1 MDSHHHDLNLY
12 FLGPKSEQREFL
24 AEALNLVLND
34 HVFWRRNYHPKDP
47 PSISYEIVHGED
59 ARRFRELF
67 FNELFALISELKL
80 DVPIFSPRY
89 MAHMISETTLP
100 SLVAYFGTL
109 LYNPNNVSSEA
120 SPVTIR
126 YELEV
131 GRQFAELFGFDADES
146 FGHLTSGGTIA
157 NYESLW
163 YNKAARLLPVSIE
176 MARRSEGRP
185 GRLTLWEALNVPL
198 ADIEELL
205 ADWLSPSSGEG
216 TGTADERY
224 ADLKPHLAA
233 TLGDVGF
240 ARAVEECFGEPWR
253 EPVVIVP
260 RTAHYC
266 WSRAGAILGI
276 GRSRFRTVA
285 VDSEFRMDPE
295 DLRAVMQ
302 HCDEERTPILQIV
315 AVVGSTEFGSVDPV
329 DAIASVRSDMAD
341 EGVYAPIHVDGAYG
355 GYFATMYEAGSLPET
370 PDFHED
376 PPPDGW
382 VRDAYKSLARCDS
395 ITVDPHKAGYTPY
408 GAGSIVLKHGFLKEL
423 VAETAPYVFDRD
435 DTTAASNPTP
445 QLGKFIMEG
454 SKPGAAAASVWFSH
468 RLIPLNRDGYGR
480 QLAVVCRLSRDFDR
494 MIASQDGLLT
504 DIRLRSLFR
513 PHLNIVCIY
522 ALPSDAERVS
532 RVNELNEA
540 LAEHFGVRDVRSIQE
555 YDYLVSRT
563 TVSLD
568 MPNAREDA
576 DVTALEP
583 DADRL
588 VVLRLVF
595 MNRWVEGR
603 ETKGRTFMADFL
615 AHLVEAAR
623 EAWDEIQDDAT

>member
-1 MDSHHHDLNLY
+1 M
-12 FLGPKSEQREFL
+12 
-24 AEALNLVLND
+24 
-34 HVFWRRNYHPKDP
+34 
-47 PSISYEIVHGED
+47 
-59 ARRFRELF
+59 F
-67 FNELFALISELKL
+67 FNELFTLISELKL

-131 GRQFAELFGFDADES
+131 GRQFAELFGFEADES

-157 NYESLW
+157 NYESVW
-163 YNKAARLLPVSIE
+163 YNKAGRLLPVSLE
-176 MARRSEGRP
+176 MARRAEGQP
-185 GRLTLWEALNVPL
+185 PRLTLWEALNVPL
-198 ADIEELL
+198 EDVEEMLGEWMADGRG
-205 ADWLSPSSGEG
+205 SSE
-216 TGTADERY
+216 ERY
-224 ADLKPHLAA
+224 AELKPFLAA

-240 ARAVEECFGEPWR
+240 ARAAEECFGEPWR
-253 EPVVIVP
+253 EPVIIVP

-266 WSRAGAILGI
+266 WSRAGALLAV
-276 GRSRFRTVA
+276 GRSRFRTVD
-285 VDSEFRMDPE
+285 VDAEFRMDPD
-295 DLRAVMQ
+295 DLSRTMSA
-302 HCDEERTPILQIV
+302 CLEERTPVLQV
-315 AVVGSTEFGSVDPV
+315 VSVVGSTEFGSVDPV
-329 DAIASVRSDMAD
+329 GEIVDVRNEMVD
-341 EGVYAPIHVDGAYG
+341 EGLYAPIHVDAAYG
-355 GYFATMYEAGSLPET
+355 GYFASMYAPGSLPEAA
-370 PDFHED
+370 DFHED
-376 PPPDGW
+376 PPPDVW
-382 VRDAYKSLARCDS
+382 VRDAYRSLSRCDS

-435 DTTAASNPTP
+435 DTTAASTPTP
-445 QLGKFIMEG
+445 QLGKFILEG

-480 QLAVVCRLSRDFDR
+480 QLAVLCRLARDFDR
-494 MIASQDGLLT
+494 MIASQDGLET
-504 DIRLRSLFR
+504 DMRLRSLFR

-522 ALPSDAERVS
+522 ALPDQADRISQ
-532 RVNELNEA
+532 VNALNEE
-540 LAEHFGVRDVRSIQE
+540 LAVHFGVKDVRSIQE

-568 MPNAREDA
+568 MPNAREDEELA
-576 DVTALEP
+576 GLEA

-603 ETKGRTFMADFL
+603 ETTGRTFMADFL
-615 AHLVEAAR
+615 SHLSEAAR
-623 EAWDEIQDDAT
+623 TAWSDLVF